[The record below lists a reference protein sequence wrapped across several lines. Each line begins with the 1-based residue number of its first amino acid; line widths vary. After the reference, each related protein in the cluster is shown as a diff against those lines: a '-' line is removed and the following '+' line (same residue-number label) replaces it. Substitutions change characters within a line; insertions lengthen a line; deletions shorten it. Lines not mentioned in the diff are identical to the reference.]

1 MVDET
6 AAHVRVGLTGGIA
19 SGKSTVSAILR
30 ELGAVVIDADA
41 LAREVVAKGTPGLA
55 AVVEEF
61 GPELLTPEGDL
72 DRAAMGALVF
82 DDEAARRRL
91 EAIVHPLV
99 FERIVELETQAPE
112 GAVVVHDIPLL
123 AESGRAAAPDRGGF
137 DAVLVVDAP
146 QDVQVERMVR
156 DRGWTE
162 TEAMARIAAQASPD
176 DRRAIATYLIDNTG
190 SRDELRRQVEKI
202 YAELCDLRS

>member
-6 AAHVRVGLTGGIA
+6 RRHVRVGLTGGIA

-55 AVVEEF
+55 AVVAEF
-61 GPELLTPEGDL
+61 GPGLLTADGEL
-72 DRAAMGALVF
+72 DRAAMGSLVF
-82 DDEAARRRL
+82 GDEAARRRL

-99 FERIVELETQAPE
+99 FERIVDLETHAPE

-123 AESGRAAAPDRGGF
+123 AEGGRAPSF
-137 DAVLVVDAP
+137 DAVLVVDVP
-146 QDVQVERMVR
+146 TEVQVERMVR
-156 DRGWTE
+156 DRGWTRE
-162 TEAMARIAAQASPD
+162 QAQARIAAQAS
-176 DRRAIATYLIDNTG
+176 RAERLAIATHVLDNTG
-190 SRDELRRQVEKI
+190 TREDLRAAVERVH
-202 YAELCDLRS
+202 AELAARA